1 MKRKRQH
8 FRKSKCENIAE
19 LVSSIESTGAA
30 FRFTP
35 GGSLV
40 VVNLASVSAELRESF
55 FNCDGRALVA
65 CVKSRE
71 RTPCFTAQRGK
82 D

>member
-1 MKRKRQH
+1 MKNREARKL
-8 FRKSKCENIAE
+8 KSITIAD
-19 LVSSIESTGAA
+19 LVSAIESTGAA

-71 RTPCFTAQRGK
+71 RTPCFTAQRGTG
-82 D
+82 